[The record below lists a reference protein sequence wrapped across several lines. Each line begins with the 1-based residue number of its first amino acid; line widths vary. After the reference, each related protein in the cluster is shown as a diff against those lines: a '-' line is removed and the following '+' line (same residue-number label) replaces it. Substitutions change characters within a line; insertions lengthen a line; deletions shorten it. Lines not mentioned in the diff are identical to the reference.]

1 MVEYV
6 LLGIIAVAVI
16 LVLIGQ
22 RLNSNQIVAAQLATH
37 KMMFPPQ
44 IRNARR
50 VYWRGL
56 VRQVSGMAG
65 LNLAAKIIS
74 GLAGFMAFATIV
86 QQFPLAFG
94 ALRIR
99 VLRLVIN
106 FVSEIPY
113 SGLLAAGLAII
124 AAILWLIMARFQFRQ
139 LTAADASHPGGP
151 NDLYWTPPVQ
161 LRRQY
166 QLKLLTHGLIL
177 VGAIIYFSFELGR

>member
-1 MVEYV
+1 MIEYI
-6 LLGIIAVAVI
+6 LLGSIAVALI
-16 LVLIGQ
+16 LVQIGQ
-22 RLNSNQIVAAQLATH
+22 RLNTNQIVAVQLTTH

-56 VRQVSGMAG
+56 IRQVPGMAG
-65 LNLAAKIIS
+65 LNLAAKILS
-74 GLAGFMAFATIV
+74 GLAGFMAFATVV
-86 QQFPLAFG
+86 QLFPFEFSFLR
-94 ALRIR
+94 LRI
-99 VLRLVIN
+99 VRLVIN

-113 SGLLAAGLAII
+113 SGLLAAGLGIV
-124 AAILWLIMARFQFRQ
+124 AAILWLVMAWFQFRQ

-166 QLKLLTHGLIL
+166 QLKVLTHGLIL
-177 VGAIIYFSFELGR
+177 VGAIIYFIFEWGR